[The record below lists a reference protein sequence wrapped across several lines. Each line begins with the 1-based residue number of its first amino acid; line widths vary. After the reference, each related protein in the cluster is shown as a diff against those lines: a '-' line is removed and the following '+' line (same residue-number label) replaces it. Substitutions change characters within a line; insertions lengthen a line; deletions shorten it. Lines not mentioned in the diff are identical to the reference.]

1 MAKLTIKKIES
12 LKPGKTAKEYADGHI
27 PGLYFELR
35 PSGKASWVL
44 RYRHGGKTRK
54 LLIGPYPGIGLAKAR
69 DLASKRRGEIADKR
83 DPAAEKRDAKV
94 VARIPTDHLLVERV
108 VEQFVERYCKTTLR
122 TWGETKRLLNKE
134 IVGRWRGRHLAEIG
148 ATDVITMLDD
158 VVDRGSPIAANRTL
172 AAFRRMCRWAVGRK
186 LIAVSPC
193 AGIEAPSPERSRDR
207 VLTNDELRAV
217 WQASES
223 LGWPFQPIVRL
234 LLLTGQR
241 RDEIAS
247 MRWSEIDFATKTWTI
262 PKERCKN
269 DQTHVVPLSPQSVAI
284 LEGLPHLVG
293 KSDLVFTSN
302 GTTSVSG
309 FSKAKARLDALMLA
323 DTPAWV
329 IHDLRR
335 SFASGCAKLGIGIH
349 VVEKCLNH
357 TSGSFGGIVKV
368 YQKHDF
374 ADEKRAAL
382 EAWGRFV
389 DQLTSCEPAEN
400 VIGLRHRV

>member
-1 MAKLTIKKIES
+1 MAKLTIRKIES
-12 LKPGKTAKEYADGHI
+12 LKPGDTAKEYADGHI

-69 DLASKRRGEIADKR
+69 DLASKRRGEIADER
-83 DPAAEKRDAKV
+83 DPAAEKRNAKV
-94 VARIPTDHLLVERV
+94 IARIPTDHLLVERV

-122 TWGETKRLLNKE
+122 TWAETERLLNKE
-134 IVGRWRGRHLAEIG
+134 IVGRWKGRCLADIG
-148 ATDVITMLDD
+148 ATDVITVLDD
-158 VVDRGSPIAANRTL
+158 IVDRGAPIAANRTL
-172 AAFRRMCRWAVGRK
+172 AAFRRMCRWAVGRN

-207 VLTNDELRAV
+207 VLTDGELKAV
-217 WQASES
+217 WLASEG
-223 LGWPFQPIVRL
+223 LGWPFQPIIRL

-247 MRWSEIDFATKTWTI
+247 MRWSEIDFSTETWTI

-269 DQTHVVPLSPQSVAI
+269 DQAHIVPFSPQSVAI
-284 LEGLPHLVG
+284 IKGLPRIVG
-293 KSDLVFTSN
+293 ESDFVFTSN
-302 GTTSVSG
+302 GTTPVSG
-309 FSKAKARLDALMLA
+309 FSKAKARLDALMPA
-323 DTPAWV
+323 GTPTWV
-329 IHDLRR
+329 FHDLRR

-374 ADEKRAAL
+374 ADEKRVAMMTWAN
-382 EAWGRFV
+382 
-389 DQLTSCEPAEN
+389 N
-400 VIGLRHRV
+400 VEGLVNGN